1 MATRKKGYGWI
12 RTPPPPPGGGAG
24 PPHGERPIVAY
35 ETAPAEEA
43 HREPGEEIGVPAPQ
57 EIVDDE
63 PPPPDPVQ
71 GAEQPDP
78 PDPPPS
84 GPRPAAASGDSCR
97 PPRSGPAVPAGG
109 PIEQW
114 PPGCR
119 RRRSPRPGSGSR
131 RLAPDAA
138 SGRGRPGSAGRP

>member
-78 PDPPPS
+78 LGMGEVVERQRAEDH
-84 GPRPAAASGDSCR
+84 
-97 PPRSGPAVPAGG
+97 V
-109 PIEQW
+109 E
-114 PPGCR
+114 
-119 RRRSPRPGSGSR
+119 
-131 RLAPDAA
+131 A
-138 SGRGRPGSAGRP
+138 SGRIRQGGGGCGVTTLLPGQRHL